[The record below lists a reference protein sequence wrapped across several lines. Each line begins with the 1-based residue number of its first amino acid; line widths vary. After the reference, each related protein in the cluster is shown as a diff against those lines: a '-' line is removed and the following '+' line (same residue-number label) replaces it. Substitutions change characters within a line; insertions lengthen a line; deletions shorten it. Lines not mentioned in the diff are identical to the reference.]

1 MESTPIINKKTDTT
15 TKRRIGP
22 IGTAVRVA
30 GGLGLIYLAG
40 ANGLSWDL
48 EWYDPVIGLAVL
60 PAIMLAVG
68 LVARRQTTGP
78 LRLTGPMWTCLHCA
92 VIVALVANPYTGGG
106 AALFYGATM
115 LIAAWRGQPG
125 CEITVI
131 PNVILR
137 RDDQVGCPT
146 LALIAEVARRLY
158 LSEGTVRNYLS
169 SAIGKTGARNR
180 IEALRLAR
188 DKGWI

>member
-1 MESTPIINKKTDTT
+1 LESTSTIDTKPETT

-22 IGTAVRVA
+22 VGTAVRVA
-30 GGLGLIYLAG
+30 GGLGLLYLAG
-40 ANGLSWDL
+40 GVDGLSWNVQ
-48 EWYDPVIGLAVL
+48 WYDPIIGLGVL
-60 PAIMLAVG
+60 PTIMLAVG
-68 LVARRQTTGP
+68 LVARRRRSGP
-78 LRLTGPMWTCLHCA
+78 LRLTGPTWTCLHCA

-137 RDDQVGCPT
+137 RDDQIGCPT
-146 LALIAEVARRLY
+146 LSLVDEAEAR
-158 LSEGTVRNYLS
+158 VRRTE
-169 SAIGKTGARNR
+169 SAPAC
-180 IEALRLAR
+180 
-188 DKGWI
+188 

>member
-1 MESTPIINKKTDTT
+1 VLAQFHTVDPMLESTTTIENNAEPTT

-22 IGTAVRVA
+22 VGTAVRVA

-40 ANGLSWDL
+40 ANGLSWDV
-48 EWYDPVIGLAVL
+48 EWYDPIIGLAVL
-60 PAIMLAVG
+60 PAIMLTVG
-68 LVARRQTTGP
+68 LVARRHATEP
-78 LRLTGPMWTCLHCA
+78 LHLTGPMWTCLNCV

-137 RDDQVGCPT
+137 RDDQIGCPT
-146 LALIAEVARRLY
+146 LSVIDEAEARLRRA
-158 LSEGTVRNYLS
+158 E
-169 SAIGKTGARNR
+169 SAASC
-180 IEALRLAR
+180 
-188 DKGWI
+188 